1 MKFIRMK
8 KTLTALVLA
17 ATVAACVDAPS
28 EPLAAT
34 APPNNP
40 LAASFDVLAE
50 EMATNDVE
58 RSEEFR
64 WAALSLRSGVTPS
77 VLQVTNEGRS
87 ESYDAF
93 VHSVTWASLTQA
105 LRPPLHRSLVAW
117 RRTGDVLQVLQ
128 VGLVSDSAP
137 VLHPY
142 SLRAAAGIPAS
153 PVAGA
158 TAAYF
163 ERGSSASSTAGSTWI
178 GISGSAKVAEFP
190 RLELCTSPNDS
201 ARPDGVNCQLTRYGI
216 ALNVL
221 FARTR
226 SRDSRDVDAAAPSRR
241 LIAPIQTVSGVKL
254 VFSCAVP
261 GSNGC
266 R

>member
-1 MKFIRMK
+1 MRSIRLK

-28 EPLAAT
+28 EPLAAS
-34 APPNNP
+34 APLNNP
-40 LAASFDVLAE
+40 LAASFDVLAD

-77 VLQVTNEGRS
+77 VLQVTNEGRA
-87 ESYDAF
+87 ELYDSF
-93 VHSVTWASLTQA
+93 VYAVTWTSLTQA

-117 RRTGDVLQVLQ
+117 RRSGDVLQVLL

-142 SLRAAAGIPAS
+142 SLRATSAS

-163 ERGSSASSTAGSTWI
+163 ERGSSASSTAGSSWI
-178 GISGSAKVAEFP
+178 GIGGVAKVAEFP
-190 RLELCTSPNDS
+190 RPELCTSPNG
-201 ARPDGVNCQLTRYGI
+201 AAKPDGVNCQLTRFGVS
-216 ALNVL
+216 LNVL

-226 SRDSRDVDAAAPSRR
+226 SRDSRDVDLAGPSRR
-241 LIAPIQTVSGVKL
+241 VIAPATQTVNGVKL
-254 VFSCAVP
+254 VFSCATP
-261 GSNGC
+261 GSTGC
-266 R
+266 K